1 MSAPA
6 GLLVWL
12 AIVSVAIG
20 TWGFRV
26 SFVALFG
33 YLEGVPPRVDQT
45 LRFIPPAVIAA
56 IIGPDLLLVDGSLAA
71 NASNERLLAG
81 LFALAVAWYTENMFV
96 TIAAGMLALWAL
108 LFLA

>member
-6 GLLVWL
+6 GSLVWL
-12 AIVSVAIG
+12 AIVSVAFG

-33 YLEGVPPRVDQT
+33 YLEGVPPRLDRT

-71 NASNERLLAG
+71 SPSNERLLAG
-81 LFALAVAWYTENMFV
+81 LFALAIAWYTENVFV
-96 TIAAGMLALWAL
+96 TIAAGMVALWAL
-108 LFLA
+108 LLLA